1 MNFHKISIDMIR
13 VDDLTLKFDD
23 QPLYE
28 GFSLEADKGEK
39 VTLAGESGTGKT
51 TFIHML
57 LGFVIPQQGRVSIMG
72 RPLDADNIAYIRA
85 NTAYIP
91 QELHLPMGTAG
102 DFFYMP
108 FSFKENRHKKPD
120 RHKTHKTLKDLGL
133 SESILKK
140 NLDEISGGQ
149 KQRLAIASAVLLDK
163 ALLILDEPTSS
174 LDGKSI
180 QKAAD
185 LIFPQKDLTVLST
198 SHNKWWIEQSDKTY
212 NLDLHGTNA

>member
-1 MNFHKISIDMIR
+1 
-13 VDDLTLKFDD
+13 
-23 QPLYE
+23 
-28 GFSLEADKGEK
+28 
-39 VTLAGESGTGKT
+39 
-51 TFIHML
+51 
-57 LGFVIPQQGRVSIMG
+57 
-72 RPLDADNIAYIRA
+72 
-85 NTAYIP
+85 
-91 QELHLPMGTAG
+91 
-102 DFFYMP
+102 
-108 FSFKENRHKKPD
+108 
-120 RHKTHKTLKDLGL
+120 KDLGL

>member
-1 MNFHKISIDMIR
+1 MNFRKISKNMIR
-13 VDDLTLKFDD
+13 VNDLTLKFDG

-28 GFSLEADKGEK
+28 GFSLHVDKGEK

-57 LGFVIPQQGRVSIMG
+57 LGFIPPQQGSVSIMG

-85 NTAYIP
+85 NTAYVP
-91 QELHLPMGTAG
+91 QELHIPIGTAEE
-102 DFFYMP
+102 FFYMP
-108 FSFKENRHKKPD
+108 FSFKENRNKKPGS
-120 RHKTHKTLKDLGL
+120 HKTFKILKDLGL
-133 SESILKK
+133 SESLLKK

-149 KQRLAIASAVLLDK
+149 KQRLAIASALLLDK

-198 SHNKWWIEQSDKTY
+198 SHNKWWSEQSDKTY
-212 NLDLHGTNA
+212 NLDFHGTDA

>member
-1 MNFHKISIDMIR
+1 MIR

-28 GFSLEADKGEK
+28 GFSLRVDQGEK

-57 LGFVIPQQGRVSIMG
+57 LGFIPPQQGTVTIMG
-72 RPLDADNIAYIRA
+72 RPLNAANIEYIRT
-85 NTAYIP
+85 NTAYVP
-91 QELHLPMGTAG
+91 QELHLPPGTAEE
-102 DFFYMP
+102 FFYMP

-120 RHKTHKTLKDLGL
+120 SQKTHKILTDLGL
-133 SESILKK
+133 RESILKK
-140 NLDEISGGQ
+140 NMDEISGGQ

-185 LIFPQKDLTVLST
+185 LIFPQKELTVLST

-212 NLDLHGTNA
+212 NIDYHGTNA